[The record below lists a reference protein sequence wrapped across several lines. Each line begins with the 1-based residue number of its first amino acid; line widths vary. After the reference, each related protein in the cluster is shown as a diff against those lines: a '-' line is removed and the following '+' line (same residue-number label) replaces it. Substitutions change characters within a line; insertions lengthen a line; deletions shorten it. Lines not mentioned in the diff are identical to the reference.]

1 MYEKFLI
8 IVDPQNDFIEG
19 GSLPVSGARSAMQQ
33 LAEFVKS
40 KSAEFSTIFVTQD
53 SHPENHCSFS
63 SNGGIWPVHCVKASS
78 GFEVFRQLQEALSA
92 SDNVEYCRKGT
103 DSAVEQYSI
112 FSYNGGQITN
122 PDGRKII
129 SAIEKASSP
138 TIVVCG
144 IAGDVCVMNT
154 LNDLVQIRKSAEGIS
169 VAANFTASIDGGEKL
184 NAFCNENNISIINL

>member
-33 LAEFVKS
+33 LAEFVKNS
-40 KSAEFSTIFVTQD
+40 SAEFSTIFVTQD

-63 SNGGIWPVHCVKASS
+63 SNGGIWPVHCVRDSS
-78 GFEVFRQLQEALSA
+78 GFEVFPQLQEVLSGL
-92 SDNVEYCRKGT
+92 SNVEYCQKGT

-122 PDGRKII
+122 PDGQKII

-154 LNDLVQIRKSAEGIS
+154 LNDLVKIRKSANDIA
-169 VAANFTASIDGGEKL
+169 VVQNFTASIDGGEKL